1 MQPDPLLQTWIP
13 PGSPTD
19 PQLDPSVLYNN
30 ICPCVRQVALTSH
43 RSHFQKRFSRV
54 RGDARRL
61 TVYNC
66 VFTQNRAALASRAS
80 GAYRNMNASSFY
92 KTAEISA
99 RLHGVRQRLSVASVL
114 PPAPQDASSSW
125 GTLGTAPRPHSLFT
139 SSQQRFSRRPY
150 SSLVSSQHFFGVLRV
165 LTPTT
170 KLSYD
175 PVCSRQQAS
184 RRWKERGRE

>member
-19 PQLDPSVLYNN
+19 PQLDPPVLYNN

-125 GTLGTAPRPHSLFT
+125 GSLGTAPRPHTLCSPPR
-139 SSQQRFSRRPY
+139 SSASVDGHTLLGFLPNT
-150 SSLVSSQHFFGVLRV
+150 SLV
-165 LTPTT
+165 
-170 KLSYD
+170 
-175 PVCSRQQAS
+175 
-184 RRWKERGRE
+184 